1 MAEEKNQLLPNLG
14 GKTKP
19 FLKSPE
25 KAENNLKIC
34 KIIVDV
40 LRRLHNLLVDQK
52 WF

>member
-1 MAEEKNQLLPNLG
+1 LG

-19 FLKSPE
+19 FLKSQE
-25 KAENNLKIC
+25 KAENNFKMF

-40 LRRLHNLLVDQK
+40 LRGLRNLSVDQK